1 MVFIH
6 GGGYTMG
13 SSHQYPGVFLAER
26 DVVVVTFNY
35 RLGPLGIKLLRR
47 IVFDQYELY
56 LRIKETSYSIL
67 PVVILNLAFCFNW
80 TYVLKW
86 YNLGF
91 LCTNDAN
98 SPGNYGMWDQVRALE
113 FVKENIRNFRGNP
126 GIITIFGQN
135 TGAASVG
142 LQILSPRTVS
152 KLRGGK
158 SLILIHVI
166 ILDS

>member
-35 RLGPLGIKLLRR
+35 RLGPLGMKLLRR

-56 LRIKETSYSIL
+56 PRIFYFTSSYFKSGFL
-67 PVVILNLAFCFNW
+67 LQLNIC
-80 TYVLKW
+80 LKW

-158 SLILIHVI
+158 
-166 ILDS
+166 